1 MLFPPNKPNAT
12 NTQSERLT
20 PCIECGIPTPYKTTN
35 RVCCAAC
42 TKARR
47 RQSYRKAADVQR
59 RKKGI
64 DCLAIGT
71 EGSCKR
77 CSTSFVRVKV
87 RELYCDAC
95 KPRLTMD
102 RRVERWAVNPAHAL
116 NSRVAT
122 AIYTSLAGAK
132 GGRTWESL
140 VGYTL
145 ADLIRH
151 LERGFQRG
159 MTLANHGE
167 WHIDHIVPLSSFDFQ
182 TAEDAGFRVAWS
194 LTNLRPLWASD
205 NHRKKD
211 KRLFL
216 L

>member
-1 MLFPPNKPNAT
+1 VQKSADAAVT
-12 NTQSERLT
+12 VRLLT
-20 PCIECGIPTPYKTTN
+20 FS
-35 RVCCAAC
+35 A
-42 TKARR
+42 ARR
-47 RQSYRKAADVQR
+47 
-59 RKKGI
+59 
-64 DCLAIGT
+64 IGT
-71 EGSCKR
+71 EGTCKR
-77 CSTSFVRVKV
+77 CSAAFVRTKV
-87 RELYCDAC
+87 RELYCDGC

-102 RRVERWAVNPAHAL
+102 RRVERWAVNPAHSL
-116 NSRVAT
+116 NSRMAA
-122 AIYTSLAGAK
+122 AIGASLQGAK
-132 GGRTWESL
+132 AGRTWETL

-145 ADLIRH
+145 ADLMRH

-159 MTLANHGE
+159 MTFANHGE

-182 TAEDAGFRVAWS
+182 AAEDPGFRAAWA